1 MKILLGGARD
11 NNIIDQVKE
20 NLIFHGYEVIDITLD
35 NDYKYKNFGEKLI
48 NFFNKTLLNSL
59 QYKAK
64 LRINDQYPNII
75 EKIKTEN
82 ITHGLII
89 RPDRFP
95 LEFVSFLRSEIEYL
109 VGYQWD
115 GMHRFPEVKKYK
127 KFFNKF
133 FVFDPVDV
141 TKTTFPTTNFYFDHL
156 QRIPVKK
163 GQVYFIGRF
172 LKNRINKI
180 EELAKIIKDNGLDT
194 KFLVHD
200 PKNKLND
207 KQLKDVDSITEIT
220 YGENLKNVLESEV
233 IVDFMNVVHHGL
245 SFRAFEALGYDKKL
259 ITNNPNVKFYD
270 FYHPHNIFVWEDS
283 FDGLA
288 EFLKKPYHQLPTE
301 IKEKYGFK
309 NWISYMLNLPKH
321 QKIDLPKEYTK

>member
-115 GMHRFPEVKKYK
+115 GMYRFPEVKKYK

-172 LKNRINKI
+172 FKNRINKI
-180 EELAKIIKDNGLDT
+180 EELAKIIKDNALDT

-207 KQLKDVDSITEIT
+207 KQLKDVDLITEIT

-270 FYHPHNIFVWEDS
+270 FHHPHNIFVWEDS

>member
-115 GMHRFPEVKKYK
+115 GMYRFPEVKKYK
-127 KFFNKF
+127 KLFNKLATKVENH
-133 FVFDPVDV
+133 FVLAFGNQGNVDQNDDDTNDDDSDIDDGSDSDDGSIDDGSDDGSGDGTDDGSTDDGSSDGTDDGSGNTDDGSV
-141 TKTTFPTTNFYFDHL
+141 TP
-156 QRIPVKK
+156 P
-163 GQVYFIGRF
+163 
-172 LKNRINKI
+172 
-180 EELAKIIKDNGLDT
+180 
-194 KFLVHD
+194 
-200 PKNKLND
+200 P
-207 KQLKDVDSITEIT
+207 
-220 YGENLKNVLESEV
+220 
-233 IVDFMNVVHHGL
+233 
-245 SFRAFEALGYDKKL
+245 
-259 ITNNPNVKFYD
+259 
-270 FYHPHNIFVWEDS
+270 
-283 FDGLA
+283 
-288 EFLKKPYHQLPTE
+288 LPTPE
-301 IKEKYGFK
+301 PPGGA
-309 NWISYMLNLPKH
+309 NG
-321 QKIDLPKEYTK
+321 IDPNDPTVVETDDNNKPPVNSSRSKAPHKRGIHRRN